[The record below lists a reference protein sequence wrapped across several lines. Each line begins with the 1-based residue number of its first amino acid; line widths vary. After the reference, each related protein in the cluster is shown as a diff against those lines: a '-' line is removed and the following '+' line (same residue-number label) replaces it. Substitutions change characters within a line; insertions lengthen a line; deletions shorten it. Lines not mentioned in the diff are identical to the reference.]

1 MFKTQYLITLLLF
14 SFNFGEAQSSMP
26 SNFIPEGYVESE
38 TYFGDLNNDKI
49 DDCVLVIKE
58 TNTSAIVTN
67 RFGNKVDR
75 NRRGIIVLFKYK
87 NGYQLASQNS
97 SCFYSENEDGG
108 NYYPPE
114 LWLEIKNGT
123 LQVHYGHGR
132 YGFWYY
138 TFRFQNSGFE
148 LIGYDAV
155 SSRGPI
161 TLREISINFLTKQK
175 LIKQNTNEDLEGQA
189 ESFEETWHTI
199 EIEKLIK
206 LSDINDF
213 EELDLSKY

>member
-87 NGYQLASQNS
+87 NGYQLASKNS

-114 LWLEIKNGT
+114 SANRFFDT
-123 LQVHYGHGR
+123 L
-132 YGFWYY
+132 
-138 TFRFQNSGFE
+138 T
-148 LIGYDAV
+148 I
-155 SSRGPI
+155 
-161 TLREISINFLTKQK
+161 QK
-175 LIKQNTNEDLEGQA
+175 G
-189 ESFEETWHTI
+189 
-199 EIEKLIK
+199 
-206 LSDINDF
+206 
-213 EELDLSKY
+213 LSKILIDVPTAVLQIIFALILLSFYPCQSIQD